1 MKDLTSRLKEGLS
14 TATKTA
20 KRKALEAKLIVDRK
34 LNQDLFEGIIAGC
47 VLIMN
52 TSTESKND
60 QDRLNE
66 EHNLLISLAEKG
78 ITNYF
83 TQEEITN
90 TLAKYMS
97 IFESGNY
104 LAGYGYCITTIAQI
118 KKEEDISQLIR
129 FMYDVSAADGN
140 SDPKERQVIVDI
152 AGFLEFKTYAV
163 VEPNLTGFVPF
174 KMSESQRQIGD
185 RSTPAPTSQSPPPDT
200 SPQKT
205 DDDGIPE
212 WMKK

>member
-1 MKDLTSRLKEGLS
+1 MKDLTTRLKEGLG

-20 KRKALEAKLIVDRK
+20 KRKAMAAKLTIDRK

-52 TSTESKND
+52 TSLEKKTD

-78 ITNYF
+78 ITNFF

-104 LAGYGYCITTIAQI
+104 LAGYGFCISTIAQI
-118 KKEEDISQLIR
+118 KKESDISQLIR
-129 FMYDVSAADGN
+129 FMYDVSAADGD
-140 SDPKERQVIVDI
+140 SDPEERQIIVDI
-152 AGFLEFKTYAV
+152 AGFLEFKNYAV
-163 VEPNLTGFVPF
+163 VEPELTGFVPF

-185 RSTPAPTSQSPPPDT
+185 RTSPASPPQPKYPDIP
-200 SPQKT
+200 PQKT
-205 DDDGIPE
+205 DDDGIPD
-212 WMKK
+212 WMRK